1 MTDEKR
7 EHAVRVNDADTRML
21 KSAQDELEADL
32 PLGYVAR
39 IGARKIIEDSDDNNE
54 VTIA

>member
-1 MTDEKR
+1 MNDTD
-7 EHAVRVNDADTRML
+7 HAML
-21 KSAQDELEADL
+21 QSAQEKFETDV

-39 IGARKIIEDSDDNNE
+39 IGARKIIEDSSDSDE

>member
-1 MTDEKR
+1 MTDEPRQR
-7 EHAVRVNDADTRML
+7 EIRVNDTDLNAL
-21 KSAQDELEADL
+21 KTAKAEFETDV

-39 IGARKIIEDSDDNNE
+39 IGAKRILEGDDSE

>member
-1 MTDEKR
+1 MTDDARQR
-7 EHAVRVNDADTRML
+7 EVRVNSADLQML
-21 KSAQDELEADL
+21 KSAQNCFETDV

-39 IGARKIIEDSDDNNE
+39 IGAKRILEGDDSE

>member
-1 MTDEKR
+1 MSDNPR
-7 EHAVRVNDADTRML
+7 EREVRVNDNDLNAL
-21 KSAQDELEADL
+21 KTAKAQFDANV

-39 IGARKIIEDSDDNNE
+39 VGAQKIIEDSDDG

>member
-1 MTDEKR
+1 MTDEARQR
-7 EHAVRVNDADTRML
+7 EVRVNETDLNAL
-21 KSAQDELEADL
+21 KTAKAEFETDV

-39 IGARKIIEDSDDNNE
+39 VGAKKILEGDDSE

>member
-1 MTDEKR
+1 MSENR
-7 EHAVRVNDADTRML
+7 EHMVRVNDTDHAMLESAKEQFSADV
-21 KSAQDELEADL
+21 

-39 IGARKIIEDSDDNNE
+39 VGARKIIEDSDDSE